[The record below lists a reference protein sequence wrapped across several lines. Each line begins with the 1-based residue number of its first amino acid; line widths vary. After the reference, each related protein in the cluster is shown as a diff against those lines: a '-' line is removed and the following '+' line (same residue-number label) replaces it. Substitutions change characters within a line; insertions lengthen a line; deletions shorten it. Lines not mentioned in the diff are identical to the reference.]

1 MTGMAGADVAAGASV
16 VGSASVVS
24 LGTLATSEVDSF
36 AAVVDALELAVDS
49 LADAVDSWAGAVDSW
64 AGAVDSSA
72 DVADSLADVA
82 DSSAEDDSSTR
93 DWARGSSENVVVGRA
108 LSAMGIVVTP
118 GPAVLLSSALS
129 AGACTVSMRVT
140 GGFT

>member
-1 MTGMAGADVAAGASV
+1 MLLSMTGMAGADVATGAASV
-16 VGSASVVS
+16 VGTASVVS
-24 LGTLATSEVDSF
+24 LGTLATSVVDSF
-36 AAVVDALELAVDS
+36 AVVVDALELAVDS
-49 LADAVDSWAGAVDSW
+49 LADAVDSW

-118 GPAVLLSSALS
+118 GPAVLLSSTLS
-129 AGACTVSMRVT
+129 AGACTVSIRVT
-140 GGFT
+140 GGLA